1 MHDIG
6 KKIIKLVEPPFVSFS
21 NHLLVNFVFVIEIFF
36 FFLFFFVF
44 GNHIYEIIC
53 GYNITLKNNRDSV
66 DVGSYC
72 RTTLKLLSSFFCLP
86 SFFTKECYNF
96 NPWII
101 CHQIVRTYV
110 FHLLRTYVNILCNW
124 LIL

>member
-21 NHLLVNFVFVIEIFF
+21 NHLLVNFVFVIDFF
-36 FFLFFFVF
+36 FFFFFVF

-53 GYNITLKNNRDSV
+53 GYNITLKNNRDFV
-66 DVGSYC
+66 DVGSYG

-101 CHQIVRTYV
+101 FHQIVRTYV
-110 FHLLRTYVNILCNW
+110 FHMLRTYVMILCN
-124 LIL
+124 